1 MAGERILIVDD
12 DPVTSRFLSALLT
25 EGGYTV
31 QSSREAENAME
42 LARQYPFD
50 LIVGELMTPFRD
62 RSSLLVAMRRDSRL
76 GGVSLI
82 VLSNRDREDDIVRGL
97 NEGADD
103 YMVKPFRSRELMARV
118 RKILDRRGGFLG
130 GD

>member
-31 QSSREAENAME
+31 QSSREAEHAME

-50 LIVGELMTPFRD
+50 LILGELMAPFGD
-62 RSSLLVAMRRDSRL
+62 RASLLTAMRRDTRL
-76 GGVSLI
+76 ASVSLI
-82 VLSNRDREDDIVRGL
+82 VLSNRDREDDVVRGL
-97 NEGADD
+97 DEGADD
-103 YMVKPFRSRELMARV
+103 YMVKPFRARELMARI
-118 RKILDRRGGFLG
+118 RKNLDRRRSFLG